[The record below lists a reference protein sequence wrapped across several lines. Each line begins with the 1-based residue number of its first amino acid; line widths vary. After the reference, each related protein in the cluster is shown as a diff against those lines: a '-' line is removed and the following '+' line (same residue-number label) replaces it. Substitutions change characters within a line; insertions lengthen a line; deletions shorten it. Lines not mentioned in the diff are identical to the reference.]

1 MQDQNGNHKAVK
13 VVSKQSIRSRKN
25 KTKVSRPSRRH
36 SCRQAPYHADPLQ
49 LWAEIKLHQML
60 SHPHI
65 VGFEDCFEDEENVY
79 MILELCEHGVSG
91 PRTNLACRS

>member
-1 MQDQNGNHKAVK
+1 V
-13 VVSKQSIRSRKN
+13 I
-25 KTKVSRPSRRH
+25 
-36 SCRQAPYHADPLQ
+36 CQ

-79 MILELCEHGVSG
+79 MILELCQNGVSHPCKYPSSSSPDRLDG
-91 PRTNLACRS
+91 MGGDMQLMSFCRA